1 MQAVVNVV
9 HQIGEQEPVI
19 LSSTIIELPDG
30 VDTGEYSE
38 MLTTKLYERVF
49 ENLSPEF
56 VEGNTEALETV
67 ELNRWVEIDP
77 IAYSEVDVDGLL
89 IIMEEAAIRNLT
101 GAGVKTLEEAV
112 REHF

>member
-19 LSSTIIELPDG
+19 ISSTVIELHDG
-30 VDTGEYSE
+30 VDTGAYSE

-56 VEGNTEALETV
+56 TKANSEALDKV

-77 IAYSEVDVDGLL
+77 VPLFLS
-89 IIMEEAAIRNLT
+89 RC
-101 GAGVKTLEEAV
+101 
-112 REHF
+112 